1 MILVLSYYNLYVL
14 LFLLAEVAVGF
25 ATSFGGSLIQQKI
38 DNGRVSW
45 RKALENGVNGAISS
59 AIPNPLNKIKSGD
72 YALDFHWLD
81 QTFRRG
87 KVYFLLAFILD
98 DP

>member
-1 MILVLSYYNLYVL
+1 MFV
-14 LFLLAEVAVGF
+14 LAEVAVGF

-45 RKALENGVNGAISS
+45 RKALEDGVNGAISS
-59 AIPNPLNKIKSGD
+59 ALPPLGGSSSKSGN
-72 YALDFHWLD
+72 YALYFHCLD

-87 KVYFLLAFILD
+87 KVYSFASFHS
-98 DP
+98 